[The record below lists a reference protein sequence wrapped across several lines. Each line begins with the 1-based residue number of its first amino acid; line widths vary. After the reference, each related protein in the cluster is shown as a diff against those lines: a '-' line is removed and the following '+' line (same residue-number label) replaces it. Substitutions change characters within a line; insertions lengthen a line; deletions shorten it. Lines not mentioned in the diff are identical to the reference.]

1 MFENTDL
8 LSTFLPAIRDL
19 SDRDELKKEDI
30 LVPDFLL
37 GEERN
42 VERNVQVYYAP
53 FHYVNEGAR
62 LVLVGITPGWRQV
75 QIIFRDTRRHV
86 RQGSPPEE
94 ASRRAAQEACFA
106 GEIRDNIISMLDE
119 LGVLRRLGVPPAEL
133 FAPQHAH
140 LLHMTSAVRYPVFKD
155 GQNYSGGKPR
165 IIESLL
171 LQGYGQTWLKSEFR
185 RLRHLRH
192 ALIVPFG
199 KSVWAALEK
208 LFVRQ
213 RILTVEQCLDGF
225 PHPSANNRQH
235 RLQQFD
241 EHKARLASKVAVWF
255 EDAERQP

>member
-8 LSTFLPAIRDL
+8 LSRFLPAIRAL
-19 SDRDELKKEDI
+19 PDRDELKKEDI
-30 LVPDFLL
+30 LVPAFLL

-42 VERNVQVYYAP
+42 VEGNVQVYYAP
-53 FHYVNEGAR
+53 FHHVNEDAH

-75 QIIFRDTRRHV
+75 KIIFHETRRHL
-86 RQGSPPEE
+86 QGSPPEE
-94 ASRRAAQEACFA
+94 ACRRAAQEACFA
-106 GEIRDNIISMLDE
+106 GEMRDNIISMLDE

-155 GQNYSGGKPR
+155 GQDYGGHWPR
-165 IIESLL
+165 IMESPL
-171 LQGYGQTWLKSEFR
+171 LQGYVQTWLKSEFG
-185 RLRHLRH
+185 RLRDLRH

-199 KSVWAALEK
+199 KFVWDAMEK
-208 LFVRQ
+208 LFVNQ

-241 EHKARLASKVAVWF
+241 KDKARLASKVAAWF
-255 EDAERQP
+255 EDAERKP